1 MKCFFILLMFFFT
14 CSCKSEKKEMQY
26 DDSNVYSL
34 AIDYCET
41 NPIDSSYTYTG
52 EEDYIPYCYLGLEGK
67 TLDEVVHLL
76 GSPIYEKI
84 DTFYIVPNVSW
95 DDYLME
101 TITSILQNCGDK
113 VPVYTNTWRPRKNKR
128 ICVWVYFVKDDSD
141 LRVIYA
147 EQEDERKRI
156 ME

>member
-1 MKCFFILLMFFFT
+1 MKWYFTLLVFFFT
-14 CSCKSEKKEMQY
+14 CSCKSEKKEMHW

-41 NPIDSSYTYTG
+41 NPIDSSYVYTG

-84 DTFYIVPNVSW
+84 DTFLVNTHAKSDSYQYESLIH
-95 DDYLME
+95 
-101 TITSILQNCGDK
+101 ILQNCGNE
-113 VPVYTNTWRPRKNKR
+113 VPVYTNTWRPRKNKS
-128 ICVWVYFVKDDSD
+128 IYLWLYFVKDGSN
-141 LRVIYA
+141 LRVIYG
-147 EQEDERKRI
+147 EQLDPNKYMNE
-156 ME
+156 